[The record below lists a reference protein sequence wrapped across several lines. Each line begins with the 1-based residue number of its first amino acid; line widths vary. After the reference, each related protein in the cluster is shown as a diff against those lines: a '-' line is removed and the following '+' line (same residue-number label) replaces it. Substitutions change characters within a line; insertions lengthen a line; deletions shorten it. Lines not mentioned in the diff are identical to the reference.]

1 MELPHQDRRNQ
12 GDLWRN
18 PSPMYVD
25 DNPVPQEPAD
35 TPVPPASDPAALRR
49 DIDAAWDTHAGV
61 AATDG
66 DAAEHAATSAPR
78 DHMDIGHVLVAPGT
92 GDDPM
97 PPASVPAAAGGEELA
112 QGMDS
117 ADGEEGGGEP
127 NRTRRIVRR
136 AQNADE
142 HALRLI
148 QSSL

>member
-1 MELPHQDRRNQ
+1 MELPHQDQVNQ
-12 GDLWRN
+12 GDLWVN
-18 PSPMYVD
+18 HVPMDVD
-25 DNPVPQEPAD
+25 HDPVRKEPAD
-35 TPVPPASDPAALRR
+35 AAVQSPSDPATLRR
-49 DIDAAWDTHAGV
+49 DNNTVRDARAGF
-61 AATDG
+61 AAADG
-66 DAAEHAATSAPR
+66 DDAEHAATSAPR